1 VKRPLTVL
9 WTFVK
14 VVAAVFCVGWW
25 ALHVHKLD
33 SYLGFVLPT
42 WINVPGLI
50 LLILGGMLVLTS
62 GGILGSNPKE
72 FKTSG
77 PFRYLRNPMSLG
89 AVMLMTG
96 LGLYEQS
103 ISILLLGL
111 ALFLFFHLDIIYREE
126 PGLERRFGKRYQQY
140 KRSTNRWLPRFGGGK
155 QNRHLNTSSRPR

>member
-1 VKRPLTVL
+1 VKRPLTVP
-9 WTFVK
+9 WTLAK

-25 ALHVHKLD
+25 AMHVQKLD

-42 WINVPGLI
+42 WIKGPGLI
-50 LLILGGMLVLTS
+50 LLILGGVLVLTS

-89 AVMLMTG
+89 GVMLMTS

-103 ISILLLGL
+103 ISVLLLGL
-111 ALFLFFHLDIIYREE
+111 VLFLFFHLDIIYREE
-126 PGLERRFGKRYQQY
+126 PELERRFGKSYHRYKQ
-140 KRSTNRWLPRFGGGK
+140 STNRWLPKFGWGK
-155 QNRHLNTSSRPR
+155 HNRLKRR